1 MDVQEI
7 SVEKL
12 FVSELNVRKTLESEE
27 DETGISDLSNDI
39 RSNGLINP
47 ITVRKLGEN
56 YEIIAGQRRFLACKM
71 LNMSSIPCNII
82 NVSSQK
88 AEELSLVENVQRNQ
102 MTNYDKIKTYS
113 KLYSVYN
120 KDVEKVV
127 NAVHISRNTLL
138 KYIKLNTLPDEV
150 MKLLDVNTEE
160 KVTLDVAL
168 EISKLPAET
177 DKMELLQ
184 NITTLTTQQK
194 ILAIKEFIRNGYTD
208 ADDINEIKN
217 NITIEQNQIKLAP
230 AFPYVK
236 DTDGKNVRIPEI
248 LFPEIISLIEEHM
261 GALEYI

>member
-71 LNMSSIPCNII
+71 LNKTSIPCNII

-177 DKMELLQ
+177 DKMELIQ

-194 ILAIKEFIRNGYTD
+194 ILAIKEFIRNGYVD
-208 ADDINEIKN
+208 ADDINQIKN

-236 DTDGKNVRIPEI
+236 DTEGKNVRIPEI

-261 GALEYI
+261 GALEYV